1 MIYARFGFVQRANP
15 TRDAQLSV
23 RLGEPLTHGGPYE
36 LHVSA
41 IPSLPVLKV
50 FLGVKVLAARLG
62 DAAVPEILFLY
73 LAVWHVLQIAR
84 RNAPIAACLEFLQLG
99 GSGLCLLSI

>member
-1 MIYARFGFVQRANP
+1 MIHARFGFVRPANP
-15 TRDAQLSV
+15 TRDAQLFV
-23 RLGEPLTHGGPYE
+23 RRGEPLTHGGPYE
-36 LHVSA
+36 LQVSE

-50 FLGVKVLAARLG
+50 FLGVRVLAARLG
-62 DAAVPEILFLY
+62 ATAVPEILFLY

-84 RNAPIAACLEFLQLG
+84 RNAPVAACLEFLQLG